1 MEGNVGDAGFEGPAS
16 RLVGRKLDNG
26 WSVTERMNRSVEG
39 SWGTYSVGYLVD
51 NIDGRQAYMKAH
63 DYARVIRETPNFSR
77 VMADMLR
84 SFLFE
89 EELNK
94 HCVREKMTR
103 VVKTLDSGSVPVE
116 GSDIPVNYLIFE
128 LAEGDIRDRLNDP
141 TGNDLAWKLTTTHQV
156 AVGLWQLHKA
166 GVHHQNLRPSTLM
179 DFGKQGSKVGGL
191 ANASRDGET
200 APLTARHLAGDP
212 DYAPPE
218 FLFEFEL
225 PDKNVRL
232 KARDLYMFGSVIL
245 FLFGGYNATCA
256 MLSELPVCYLPRA
269 SSATFDQ
276 VLPHLIEATDKVAEK
291 FATSLEPYGLEEI
304 ADRYSELCHPDPRY
318 RGHPRSRGRFTDPYS
333 LERYV
338 SFFDNLSAKFS
349 PGLIER

>member
-1 MEGNVGDAGFEGPAS
+1 MEGNAGEAGFEGPAS
-16 RLVGRKLDNG
+16 RLVGKKLDNG
-26 WSVTERMNRSVEG
+26 WSVKERLNRSAEG
-39 SWGTYSVGYLVD
+39 SWGTYSVGYLVE
-51 NIDGRQAYMKAH
+51 NVNGRQAYMKAH

-84 SFLFE
+84 SFIFE

-94 HCVREKMTR
+94 RCVRERMTR
-103 VVKTLDSGSVPVE
+103 VVKTLDSGSIPVE

-141 TGNDLAWKLTTTHQV
+141 TGNDLAWKLETAHQV
-156 AVGLWQLHKA
+156 AVGLWQLHRA

-179 DFGKQGSKVGGL
+179 VFSEQGSKVGGL
-191 ANASRDGET
+191 ANASCEGGV
-200 APLTARHLAGDP
+200 APLTERNLAGDA

-218 FLFEFEL
+218 FLFEYEL
-225 PDKNVRL
+225 PDKAVRR
-232 KARDLYMFGSVIL
+232 KARDLYMFGSVIH

-256 MLSELPVCYLPRA
+256 MLNELPVCHLPGA

-276 VLPHLIEATDKVAEK
+276 VLPHLIEATDKAAEK
-291 FATSLEPYGLEEI
+291 FTVVLEPYGLEAI
-304 ADRYSELCHPDPRY
+304 ADRYLELCHPDPRH
-318 RGHPRSRGRFTDPYS
+318 RGHPRSRGRFMDPYS

-338 SFFDNLSAKFS
+338 SFFDNLSAKFR
-349 PGLIER
+349 PGLEG

>member
-1 MEGNVGDAGFEGPAS
+1 MEGNAGDAGFEGPAS
-16 RLVGRKLDNG
+16 RLVGKKLDNG
-26 WSVTERMNRSVEG
+26 WSVKERLNRSAEG
-39 SWGTYSVGYLVD
+39 SWGTYSVGYLVE
-51 NIDGRQAYMKAH
+51 NVDGRQAYMKAH

-89 EELNK
+89 EELNQ
-94 HCVREKMTR
+94 HCIREKMTR

-128 LAEGDIRDRLNDP
+128 LAEGDIRERLNDP
-141 TGNDLAWKLTTTHQV
+141 TGNDLAWKLKTAHQV
-156 AVGLWQLHKA
+156 ATGLWQLHRA

-191 ANASRDGET
+191 ANASRKGE
-200 APLTARHLAGDP
+200 ASPLTERHLAGDP

-218 FLFEFEL
+218 FLFEYEL
-225 PDKNVRL
+225 PDKTIRL

-245 FLFGGYNATCA
+245 FLFDGSNATCA
-256 MLSELPVCYLPRA
+256 MLSELHVSQLPGA
-269 SSATFDQ
+269 SSATFEQ
-276 VLPHLIEATDKVAEK
+276 VLPHLIEATDKIAEK
-291 FATSLEPYGLEEI
+291 FAARLAPYGLETI
-304 ADRYSELCHPDPRY
+304 ADRYLELCHPDPRF

-333 LERYV
+333 PERYV
-338 SFFDNLSAKFS
+338 SFFNDLASKFT
-349 PGLIER
+349 PGLVTR